1 MNNLILGTGLEKNF
15 SLSRKISVPALR
27 GADLAIRE
35 GEFISIVGPSG
46 SGKSTLLN
54 LIGLLEPP
62 SGGKLFLEKQDVSLL
77 NDAQRTAIRAEKIGF
92 VFQTFNLLPALTAL
106 ENVEFAM
113 RAVRGKNRWAKAKRL
128 SQAGEKL
135 ERVGL
140 ETRMN
145 HLPSELSGGERQRV
159 AVARALAN
167 NPKLILAD
175 EPTGNLDS
183 TAAESIIRLL
193 HDIHAAGTTV
203 MMVTHNMD
211 TTRDTR
217 ILRMRDGTI
226 LPA

>member
-1 MNNLILGTGLEKNF
+1 MNNLILGTGLSKNY
-15 SLSRKISVPALR
+15 SLSKQISVPALR
-27 GADLAIRE
+27 GVDLAIQE

-54 LIGLLEPP
+54 LIGLMEPA
-62 SGGKLFLEKQDVSLL
+62 SEGKLLLEGRDVAVL
-77 NDAQRTAIRAEKIGF
+77 NDVQRTAIRAEKIGF

-113 RAVRGKNRWAKAKRL
+113 RAVGGKNRWTKAKRL
-128 SQAGEKL
+128 NQAREKL

-140 ETRMN
+140 EQRMN
-145 HLPSELSGGERQRV
+145 HLPSGLSGGERQRV
-159 AVARALAN
+159 AIARSLAN

-183 TAAESIIRLL
+183 AASESVIRLL
-193 HDIHAAGTTV
+193 HEIHAAGTTV
-203 MMVTHNMD
+203 IMVTHNMD

-217 ILRMRDGTI
+217 FLKMRDGAI
-226 LPA
+226 LQA

>member
-1 MNNLILGTGLEKNF
+1 MNNLILGSGLKKF
-15 SLSRKISVPALR
+15 FPLSRNITVPALR
-27 GADLAIRE
+27 GADLAIGE
-35 GEFISIVGPSG
+35 GEFVSVVGPSG
-46 SGKSTLLN
+46 CGKSTLLN

-62 SGGKLFLEKQDVSLL
+62 SEGTLLLDGQDVSLMA
-77 NDAQRTAIRAEKIGF
+77 DGRRTAMRAEKIGF

-113 RAVRGKNRWAKAKRL
+113 RAINGKRRMAKPDRL
-128 SQAGEKL
+128 DRARAEL

-140 ETRMN
+140 PDRMD

-159 AVARALAN
+159 AVARSLAN

-183 TAAESIIRLL
+183 AATESIINLL
-193 HDIHAAGTTV
+193 HEIHAAGTTV
-203 MMVTHNMD
+203 VMVTHNMD

-217 ILRMRDGTI
+217 ILRMKDGMI
-226 LPA
+226 N

>member
-1 MNNLILGTGLEKNF
+1 MNNLILGTGLSKNY
-15 SLSRKISVPALR
+15 SLSKKISVPALR
-27 GADLAIRE
+27 GVDLAIQE

-54 LIGLLEPP
+54 LIGLMEPA
-62 SGGKLFLEKQDVSLL
+62 SGGKLLLEERDVSVL

-113 RAVRGKNRWAKAKRL
+113 RTVSGKNRLAKAKRL
-128 SQAGEKL
+128 NQAREKL

-140 ETRMN
+140 EQRMN

-159 AVARALAN
+159 AMARSLAN

-183 TAAESIIRLL
+183 SAADSILRLL

-203 MMVTHNMD
+203 IMVTHNMD

-217 ILRMRDGTI
+217 TLRMKDGTI
-226 LPA
+226 LQP

>member
-1 MNNLILGTGLEKNF
+1 MNNLVLGTGLKMNF
-15 SLSRKISVPALR
+15 ALGRNNSVPALR
-27 GADLAIRE
+27 GADLAIGE
-35 GEFISIVGPSG
+35 GEFISITGPSG

-54 LIGLLEPP
+54 LIGLLDSP
-62 SGGKLFLEKQDVSLL
+62 SGGTLLLDGQDVSLL
-77 NDAQRTAIRAEKIGF
+77 GDGRRTAMRAEKIGF

-113 RAVRGKNRWAKAKRL
+113 RGMNGTKRRPKAERMN
-128 SQAGEKL
+128 QAREKL

-140 ETRMN
+140 GQRLH

-167 NPKLILAD
+167 HPKLILAD

-183 TAAESIIRLL
+183 TATESIIALL
-193 HDIHAAGTTV
+193 HEIHTAGTTV
-203 MMVTHNMD
+203 VMVTHNPD

-217 ILRMRDGTI
+217 ILRMKDGMI
-226 LPA
+226 Q